1 MSQKSSRF
9 LFHDTSFSS
18 QLLLFLIT
26 YIWAIRVYHKRT
38 YSTITPFSR
47 KGFILSIP
55 HEDSK
60 SSCFLFPNCQKTL
73 NIYFVGGIGSSDGAT
88 MYIPIPTVYL
98 SIQRPV
104 CGVSLCRKR
113 SSQRTRVLVTILS
126 SLHLPSALGQLA
138 YLFNDLTGL
147 ELSWDYW
154 FVTYNIFKKLLL
166 GFQIR

>member
-1 MSQKSSRF
+1 MTHLSV
-9 LFHDTSFSS
+9 HNV
-18 QLLLFLIT
+18 LIPIAH
-26 YIWAIRVYHKRT
+26 IWAIRVHHKRT

-47 KGFILSIP
+47 KEFILSIP
-55 HEDSK
+55 HEDSR
-60 SSCFLFPNCQKTL
+60 SSCFPFPNCQKTL

-138 YLFNDLTGL
+138 YLFNDLTGS
-147 ELSWDYW
+147 ELSWDNW
-154 FVTYNIFKKLLL
+154 FVTYIFSKNFCK
-166 GFQIR
+166 GFKFGRNP

>member
-1 MSQKSSRF
+1 MLPISK
-9 LFHDTSFSS
+9 
-18 QLLLFLIT
+18 
-26 YIWAIRVYHKRT
+26 
-38 YSTITPFSR
+38 
-47 KGFILSIP
+47 LS
-55 HEDSK
+55 K
-60 SSCFLFPNCQKTL
+60 NFKYL
-73 NIYFVGGIGSSDGAT
+73 FVGGIGSSDGAT

-147 ELSWDYW
+147 ELS
-154 FVTYNIFKKLLL
+154 
-166 GFQIR
+166 

>member
-26 YIWAIRVYHKRT
+26 YIRAIRVYHKRT

-47 KGFILSIP
+47 KEFILSIP
-55 HEDSK
+55 HEDCK

-88 MYIPIPTVYL
+88 MYIPNPTDFL

-104 CGVSLCRKR
+104 CGIFL
-113 SSQRTRVLVTILS
+113 LV
-126 SLHLPSALGQLA
+126 GK
-138 YLFNDLTGL
+138 
-147 ELSWDYW
+147 E
-154 FVTYNIFKKLLL
+154 VTKEQNY
-166 GFQIR
+166 